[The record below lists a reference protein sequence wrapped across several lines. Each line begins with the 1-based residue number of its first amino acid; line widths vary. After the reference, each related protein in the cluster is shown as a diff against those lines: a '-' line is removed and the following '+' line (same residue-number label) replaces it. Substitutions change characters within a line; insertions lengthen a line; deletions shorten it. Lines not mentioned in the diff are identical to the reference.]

1 MGRARSSNL
10 HATGAR
16 AARSENQSRGTE
28 LSGAETGGE
37 NPPERPLLSG
47 RDRERE
53 KEAARCPAE
62 TASFR
67 LIMVSEVREGWVV
80 GATGIEAVTPS
91 MSTRCSPA
99 ELRALKPQRVGRV
112 HRLQG

>member
-37 NPPERPLLSG
+37 NPPERPLFSR

-53 KEAARCPAE
+53 KQAARSAPK
-62 TASFR
+62 R
-67 LIMVSEVREGWVV
+67 LFSVDHGFGGSGRLGGGRDRDRTCDPLDVNEVLSR
-80 GATGIEAVTPS
+80 
-91 MSTRCSPA
+91 
-99 ELRALKPQRVGRV
+99 
-112 HRLQG
+112 